1 MCCPFTTN
9 NSLGSFTFGKSSSI
23 KYLVLT
29 SLPIIKSKGLWDTL
43 SKYWKASQAA
53 NFSFQE
59 KIYLLTEVG

>member
-1 MCCPFTTN
+1 MCCPFTAN

-43 SKYWKASQAA
+43 SKY
-53 NFSFQE
+53 
-59 KIYLLTEVG
+59 